1 MFRTKMNENNNKLN
15 NGKTIKIILI
25 VIFVFILVAG
35 ALFYIS
41 SVKFR
46 NEMSD
51 NAQINELF
59 RLKETYIGDA
69 PKVRAIADMANFTEF
84 NIAGIELKTDAEPY
98 RLTINFMVDNRKNH
112 RKTKEKG
119 LNTMSGMIFALVQNV
134 DEILYNFYDE
144 YSEEENKDD
153 SFFAAYYTRENLCE
167 RIEGNVISFED
178 IESSVRD
185 IKSFEQYY
193 NTLLSTEKE
202 VKPDNFIDRV
212 NEFIGEDYE
221 IVANSSIGAE
231 FTIDSLPENDVKML
245 EKILD
250 SNAKIGQYYGSGITV
265 NLITYDVKNFKT
277 DEYKKCA
284 FLYHIH
290 HDMGFVVIGES
301 FITDIEFNELKNFII
316 TEQTENK

>member
-112 RKTKEKG
+112 RKTK
-119 LNTMSGMIFALVQNV
+119 
-134 DEILYNFYDE
+134 
-144 YSEEENKDD
+144 
-153 SFFAAYYTRENLCE
+153 
-167 RIEGNVISFED
+167 
-178 IESSVRD
+178 
-185 IKSFEQYY
+185 
-193 NTLLSTEKE
+193 
-202 VKPDNFIDRV
+202 
-212 NEFIGEDYE
+212 
-221 IVANSSIGAE
+221 
-231 FTIDSLPENDVKML
+231 
-245 EKILD
+245 
-250 SNAKIGQYYGSGITV
+250 
-265 NLITYDVKNFKT
+265 
-277 DEYKKCA
+277 
-284 FLYHIH
+284 
-290 HDMGFVVIGES
+290 
-301 FITDIEFNELKNFII
+301 
-316 TEQTENK
+316 